1 MSEPAKAKLAIVAA
15 MEREV
20 RTLIRQWHRREA
32 EHAGRHFRFFEQDEV
47 VVVCGG
53 IGAEAARRAAEAV
66 IALYSPSV
74 VYSVGF
80 AGALDAKLKVGDI
93 LMPKRVVNAGDSS
106 RVEMEMRGGTLVSFA
121 AVADPAQKK
130 KLRESFSADAVDMEA
145 ASVARAAEARGLRF
159 AAVKVVSDEH
169 DFDFPSTERFID
181 SQGQFS
187 EAKFAVYAALRPWL
201 WPRVLQ
207 LGRNSNVAA
216 RALSTWLQKN
226 LDCMRASAAS
236 SSASPTLEAV
246 NRK

>member
-1 MSEPAKAKLAIVAA
+1 MAEPAKAKLAIVAA

-20 RTLIRQWHRREA
+20 RPLIRQWHLREA
-32 EHAGRHFRFFEQDEV
+32 EHAGREFRFFENNDV

-74 VYSVGF
+74 IYSVGF

-106 RVEMEMRGGTLVSFA
+106 SVEMEIGGGVLVSFA

-159 AAVKVVSDEH
+159 AAVKVVSDKH
-169 DFDFPSTERFID
+169 DFDFPPTERFVN
-181 SQGQFS
+181 SRGQFS
-187 EAKFAVYAALRPWL
+187 ETKFAIYVAFHPWL
-201 WPRVLQ
+201 WPRVFQ
-207 LGRNSNVAA
+207 LARNSNFAA
-216 RALSTWLQKN
+216 RTLSAWLQQN
-226 LDCMRASAAS
+226 LDRMAASATS
-236 SSASPTLEAV
+236 SSVSPNLEAV
-246 NRK
+246 HRK